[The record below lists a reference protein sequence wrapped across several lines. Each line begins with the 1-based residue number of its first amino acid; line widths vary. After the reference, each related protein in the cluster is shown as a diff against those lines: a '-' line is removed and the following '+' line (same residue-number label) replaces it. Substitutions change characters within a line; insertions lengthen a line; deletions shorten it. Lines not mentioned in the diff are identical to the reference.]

1 MIAFTQ
7 WNKCARLSLSVAV
20 FLLIGA
26 GTPAQLSRPSQT
38 PPLQYSPQLV
48 SEIRKI
54 QQAALG
60 SDYAYR
66 ELAHLANNIGPRLS
80 GSLQAQAAVEY
91 VAGELRKLGL
101 EVKLEKV
108 MVPHWVRGEETAAL
122 TEYPS
127 MAPGTNQKIVLTALG
142 GSVATPNDGLTAE
155 VVVVNDFDQLQAL
168 GRKGV
173 AGKNRF
179 FHWEVDQRTTY
190 KGFAGVGYR
199 SAVVLSRHCGGTAAP
214 PGRGARSKSL
224 LLRGRA

>member
-1 MIAFTQ
+1 MLRIRSNYNYQTFYFEARYMIAFTQ

-26 GTPAQLSRPSQT
+26 RTPAQLSRPAQT

-48 SEIRKI
+48 SEIKKI

-173 AGKNRF
+173 AG
-179 FHWEVDQRTTY
+179 E
-190 KGFAGVGYR
+190 KGVFSSTCVPHNATPT
-199 SAVVLSRHCGGTAAP
+199 L
-214 PGRGARSKSL
+214 
-224 LLRGRA
+224 

>member
-26 GTPAQLSRPSQT
+26 STPAQLSRPPQT

-91 VAGELRKLGL
+91 VVAELRKLGL
-101 EVKLEKV
+101 EVQLEKV

-122 TEYPS
+122 TDYPGMS
-127 MAPGTNQKIVLTALG
+127 PNTTQKIVLTALG
-142 GSVATPNDGLTAE
+142 GSVPENPLKTNRWARAPGATSP
-155 VVVVNDFDQLQAL
+155 V
-168 GRKGV
+168 
-173 AGKNRF
+173 
-179 FHWEVDQRTTY
+179 
-190 KGFAGVGYR
+190 
-199 SAVVLSRHCGGTAAP
+199 
-214 PGRGARSKSL
+214 
-224 LLRGRA
+224 